1 MTLQGVSVRT
11 HASRVHR
18 TPLFISGGPPCGGRS
33 RARRVF
39 GERRSVANSF
49 REVDRN
55 RAGQIRPAMI
65 PHSIQGDGCVK

>member
-33 RARRVF
+33 RARS
-39 GERRSVANSF
+39 GYLENA
-49 REVDRN
+49 EVSPTRF
-55 RAGQIRPAMI
+55 
-65 PHSIQGDGCVK
+65 VKLIAIVQAKSGPR